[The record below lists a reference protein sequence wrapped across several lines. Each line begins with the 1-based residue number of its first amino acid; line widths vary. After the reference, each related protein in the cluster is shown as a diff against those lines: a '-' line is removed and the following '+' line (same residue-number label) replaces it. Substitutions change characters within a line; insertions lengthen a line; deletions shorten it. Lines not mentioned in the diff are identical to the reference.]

1 MKRRLSLGWEGTFL
15 VAVLTKHLTVLRTT
29 QEDETVMTGEFLKR
43 PGSDTKHYRIVCIP
57 EMTTVS
63 ALSED
68 LCDDVQMIQNEYLLI
83 VLFILIFK

>member
-43 PGSDTKHYRIVCIP
+43 PGSDTKH
-57 EMTTVS
+57 
-63 ALSED
+63 
-68 LCDDVQMIQNEYLLI
+68 
-83 VLFILIFK
+83 